1 MLAGCNQQSKAF
13 NIMTKTVFPIFL
25 YATLFLAGCSPF
37 ISSGEV
43 VSITEVKEGVFSGLT
58 PEDRDTIS
66 TLRKISTQSA
76 SKSSLL
82 PEEETTQ
89 IYSVEEFLRTYPEY
103 AKQTNVNYKV
113 GSHDLIS
120 ITIYD
125 EGDLTREA
133 VRVSGDGKIT
143 FPLIGRLQVEGLATS
158 EIEDLIAQKLAE
170 GQYLLDAQ
178 VTVMIELYE
187 SKKYS
192 VLGAVKQSGIFQ
204 YKAQEQLL
212 DAICIAGGVNFDTA
226 GDKAIITRTL
236 PSIPEEKTYAAATVF
251 NNKLN
256 KIVIHVDLEKLL
268 RGNDHVSNI
277 PLLESDSIYIP
288 EAELYYILGEVNSP
302 GSYKIVGKD
311 MTLVEAIG
319 TAGGFTPIA
328 NRKKTRIIRVEDS
341 VEKVITVNIDAITDA
356 GKKIQ
361 DVVIEPGDIIVVPES
376 FF

>member
-1 MLAGCNQQSKAF
+1 MA
-13 NIMTKTVFPIFL
+13 KTVYTIIL
-25 YATLFLAGCSPF
+25 YATFFLAGCSSF

-43 VSITEVKEGVFSGLT
+43 VSITEVQEGVFSGLT
-58 PEDRDTIS
+58 PEERDAIS
-66 TLRKISTQSA
+66 NLRKISAQPP

-82 PEEETTQ
+82 PEEATQ
-89 IYSVEEFLRTYPEY
+89 IYSVEDFLNTYPEY
-103 AKQTNVNYKV
+103 AKRNNVNYKV

-120 ITIYD
+120 IIIYD

-143 FPLIGRLQVEGLATS
+143 FPLIGRLHVEGLATG
-158 EIEDLIAQKLAE
+158 EIEDLMAQKLAE
-170 GQYLLDAQ
+170 GHYLLDAQ
-178 VTVMIELYE
+178 VTVMIQAYE

-192 VLGAVKQSGIFQ
+192 VLGAVKKSGIFE

-212 DAICIAGGVNFDTA
+212 DAICFAGGVDFDTA
-226 GDKAIITRTL
+226 GDKAIITRFL
-236 PSIPEEKTYAAATVF
+236 PTTRKEKTNSATTVS
-251 NNKLN
+251 NNGPDQ
-256 KIVIHVDLEKLL
+256 IVIHVDLEKLL
-268 RGNDHVSNI
+268 KGNDQVSNI
-277 PLLESDSIYIP
+277 SLLESDSIYIP

-302 GSYKIVGKD
+302 GSYKIIEKD

-341 VEKVITVNIDAITDA
+341 IEKVITVNVDAITDA

-361 DVVIEPGDIIVVPES
+361 DVVIGPGDIIVVPES

>member
-1 MLAGCNQQSKAF
+1 MLDDYNQPSKAF
-13 NIMTKTVFPIFL
+13 NIMTNTVCTIFL
-25 YATLFLAGCSPF
+25 YAILFLAGCSPF

-43 VSITEVKEGVFSGLT
+43 VNITEVKEGVFSRLT
-58 PEDRDTIS
+58 PEERDTIS
-66 TLRKISTQSA
+66 NLRKISTQSP

-82 PEEETTQ
+82 PEEVTQ

-103 AKQTNVNYKV
+103 AKQINVNYKV

-133 VRVSGDGKIT
+133 IRVSGDGKIT
-143 FPLIGRLQVEGLATS
+143 FPLIGRLHVEGLATN
-158 EIEDLIAQKLAE
+158 EIEDLIARNLAE

-178 VTVMIELYE
+178 VTVMVQLYE

-192 VLGAVKQSGIFQ
+192 VLGAVRQSGIFP

-226 GDKAIITRTL
+226 GDTAIITRTM
-236 PSIPEEKTYAAATVF
+236 PFVKNQEASAKS
-251 NNKLN
+251 N
-256 KIVIHVDLEKLL
+256 KIVIHVGLEKLL
-268 RGNDHVSNI
+268 KGNDHISNL
-277 PLLESDSIYIP
+277 PLFEADSIYIP
-288 EAELYYILGEVNSP
+288 EAELFYILGEVNSP
-302 GSYKIVGKD
+302 GSYKITEKD
-311 MTLVEAIG
+311 MTVVEAIG

-328 NRKKTRIIRVEDS
+328 NRKKTRIIRVEDN
-341 VEKVITVNIDAITDA
+341 VEKVITVNIDAITGA
-356 GKKIQ
+356 GRKIQ
-361 DVVIEPGDIIVVPES
+361 DVIISPGDIIVVPES